1 MYETKNSLQVI
12 IEDLDLA
19 LKRGC
24 LFAALSL
31 ALIIPD
37 ICGKAKDPNAG
48 VGKRYVEWFDQYIGN
63 HMRKVFAGDGEKLP
77 YLSGKLVYGLR

>member
-37 ICGKAKDPNAG
+37 ICGKAKDGTADKLLDFKRGFPIVRLLLDRFLLISLERVVGAG
-48 VGKRYVEWFDQYIGN
+48 
-63 HMRKVFAGDGEKLP
+63 
-77 YLSGKLVYGLR
+77 